1 MYEVIVLPMPA
12 DLAYPHGDA
21 DYASITEFLRGT
33 LDDFEFNGTREL
45 TSERGTSLE
54 IFD

>member
-1 MYEVIVLPMPA
+1 MPA
-12 DLAYPHGDA
+12 DLEYQHENA

-45 TSERGTSLE
+45 TPDRGTSVE
-54 IFD
+54 IFG